1 MIMLNN
7 VDLFGLILVV
17 GTLMALSYGAGK
29 IGFKNL
35 WGFDDDKPN
44 SNVIKFD
51 SSRHVRPS
59 RSRKVQ

>member
-1 MIMLNN
+1 MIKIDGFVLLLAFIT
-7 VDLFGLILVV
+7 VGGLC
-17 GTLMALSYGAGK
+17 YGAGQ

-35 WGFDDDKPN
+35 WGFDDDQSD

>member
-1 MIMLNN
+1 MLNN

>member
-1 MIMLNN
+1 MIILNN
-7 VDLFGLILVV
+7 VDLFGLILVIAWLV
-17 GTLMALSYGAGK
+17 GVSYFIGQ

-35 WGFDDDKPN
+35 WGFDDDQSD

>member
-1 MIMLNN
+1 MISIDWFVFLLIT
-7 VDLFGLILVV
+7 VTLFGLGYAV
-17 GTLMALSYGAGK
+17 GE

-35 WGFDDDKPN
+35 WGYDDDDQSD